1 MRRSRERNELDDDI
15 EVLDALEK
23 ARLFVEYEELQEL
36 RRRAATIT
44 PDGTR
49 VVSDGQRRKDHDS

>member
-23 ARLFVEYEELQEL
+23 ARLLVEYEE
-36 RRRAATIT
+36 
-44 PDGTR
+44 
-49 VVSDGQRRKDHDS
+49 